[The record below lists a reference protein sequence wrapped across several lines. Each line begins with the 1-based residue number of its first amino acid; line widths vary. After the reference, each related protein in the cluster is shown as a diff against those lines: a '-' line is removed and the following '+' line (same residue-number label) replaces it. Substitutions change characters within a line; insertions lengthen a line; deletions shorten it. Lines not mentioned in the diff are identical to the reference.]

1 MRERGRGRK
10 GDGRMEGVGDKGGEE
25 QRKGWERGMRN
36 GMRERGRK
44 DIYFLEEKLPKLN
57 QLF

>member
-10 GDGRMEGVGDKGGEE
+10 RDGRMEGVGEKGREE
-25 QRKGWERGMRN
+25 QRKEWERGMRN
-36 GMRERGRK
+36 GRRERGREE
-44 DIYFLEEKLPKLN
+44 IYFLEAKPPKLN